1 MFFPENM
8 TFQYFFFDTDIGYF
22 LQMIPIALIVG
33 IAYFFYRKKKTP
45 ELGKGKIVAASLFP
59 AYLAALLGLTLF
71 MDFIMDGYYYLINHR
86 SPYPVGEGG
95 YTWFSFIYDFD
106 VDFYRLFTSEQ
117 VGNILLFLPFGV
129 LHPLFN
135 RKSTWKRT
143 FIMGFLTSF
152 LIENIQPFMDR
163 SFDLNDLI
171 LNTFGVA
178 LSTLVFY
185 GIRRLI
191 RRGKKQ
197 G

>member
-1 MFFPENM
+1 MFFPEDM

-22 LQMIPIALIVG
+22 LQMIPIALAAG

-45 ELGKGKIVAASLFP
+45 ELGKGKIGAASLFP

-71 MDFIMDGYYYLINHR
+71 LDFISDGYYYLFYHR
-86 SPYPVGEGG
+86 SPYPIGEGG
-95 YTWFSFIYDFD
+95 YDWFSLIYDFQ
-106 VDFYRLFTSEQ
+106 VDFYRRFTSEQ

-129 LHPLFN
+129 LYPLFN

-143 FIMGFLTSF
+143 LAMGFLTSF
-152 LIENIQPFMDR
+152 LIENIQPLMDR

-171 LNTFGVA
+171 LNTLGVA
-178 LSTLVFY
+178 LSAAVFY
-185 GIRRLI
+185 GLRRLI
-191 RRGKKQ
+191 RKGKKQ